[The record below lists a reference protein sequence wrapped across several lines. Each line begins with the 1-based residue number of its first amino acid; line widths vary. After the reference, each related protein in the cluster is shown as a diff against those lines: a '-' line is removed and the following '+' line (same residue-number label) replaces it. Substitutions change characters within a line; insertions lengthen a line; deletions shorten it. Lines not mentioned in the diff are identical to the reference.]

1 VEFKDGPVWR
11 VVWAVP
17 YAAARFGGAGAA
29 RRAARV
35 VGRLEGLRD
44 AGVTRVAMRISP
56 RLADQ
61 NPRLAKIPASWAT
74 RVAVRRQGL
83 RLELDLRDN
92 LQAVVYYA
100 GRYEPAMFRFL
111 RDELRRGD
119 VVLDVGANIGLHSL
133 SAAKRLREVGGG
145 RVIAFEPAA
154 DSLEKL
160 QSAAERN
167 KVAGLIETIPAA
179 LGDRTYQADLRADT
193 RYDVADA
200 GVRSLHNEG
209 QLVQRVP
216 VIRLDDWARE
226 HALERLD
233 VVKLDVEGS
242 EIAALSGATRTLTRL
257 QPRAVLVEDKR
268 EDVRARLYAVLDQ
281 LGYRHS
287 GKVFDRNAL
296 FRPDRSVLTAS
307 TGRHSLR

>member
-1 VEFKDGPVWR
+1 
-11 VVWAVP
+11 
-17 YAAARFGGAGAA
+17 
-29 RRAARV
+29 
-35 VGRLEGLRD
+35 
-44 AGVTRVAMRISP
+44 
-56 RLADQ
+56 
-61 NPRLAKIPASWAT
+61 
-74 RVAVRRQGL
+74 
-83 RLELDLRDN
+83 
-92 LQAVVYYA
+92 
-100 GRYEPAMFRFL
+100 MFRFL